1 MKRIFDQRFIKK
13 ILLIFLAIQPVLD
26 CYLLYTDEIIG
37 FFHFSPTT
45 IIRLLIIGILFVLLF
60 FNKDN
65 KSTRKTIYI
74 YGGLLLVYLIIHHFV
89 AAGIDNSGYST
100 FQYSIVT
107 EAFYIIR
114 MLLPLSIIYITY
126 TLKPSKEEVIKLF
139 LAVSAIV
146 SIVIVGSNLIQC
158 SLASYGGG
166 VIKGNFFDWFLDDSL
181 AKNEL
186 ASKGWF
192 NSANQISGLM
202 YILLP
207 MCIYSLFNKFSIPR
221 TIITFLTVLSMIMLG
236 TRVASYG
243 WFLIFI
249 MMFVFY
255 LFFIF
260 VMKKNSFSIKSFI
273 SLISIFVVSLI
284 IMPNGPLVNVSS
296 SYTDEDDKKLTEMKE
311 DENISTKELLGY
323 IGINEI
329 YYEEIYVY
337 EDHEKFWEY
346 VVEDVPATKRVGNRN
361 SQQLI
366 TDDVSAT
373 YETPIRSLVGLG
385 YSRFINAYLYL
396 EKDFIVQYHTIG
408 ILGIILFLL
417 PYIAIALYSFVRFI
431 KYKKLNLFN
440 LTLLAMLVLPL
451 CISYFSGHIVDELII
466 TLYLGFIAGYLVHSS
481 RKEALNEES

>member
-1 MKRIFDQRFIKK
+1 
-13 ILLIFLAIQPVLD
+13 
-26 CYLLYTDEIIG
+26 
-37 FFHFSPTT
+37 
-45 IIRLLIIGILFVLLF
+45 
-60 FNKDN
+60 
-65 KSTRKTIYI
+65 
-74 YGGLLLVYLIIHHFV
+74 
-89 AAGIDNSGYST
+89 
-100 FQYSIVT
+100 
-107 EAFYIIR
+107 
-114 MLLPLSIIYITY
+114 
-126 TLKPSKEEVIKLF
+126 
-139 LAVSAIV
+139 
-146 SIVIVGSNLIQC
+146 
-158 SLASYGGG
+158 
-166 VIKGNFFDWFLDDSL
+166 
-181 AKNEL
+181 
-186 ASKGWF
+186 
-192 NSANQISGLM
+192 
-202 YILLP
+202 
-207 MCIYSLFNKFSIPR
+207 
-221 TIITFLTVLSMIMLG
+221 
-236 TRVASYG
+236 
-243 WFLIFI
+243 
-249 MMFVFY
+249 
-255 LFFIF
+255 
-260 VMKKNSFSIKSFI
+260 
-273 SLISIFVVSLI
+273 
-284 IMPNGPLVNVSS
+284 MPNGPLVNVSS

-323 IGINEI
+323 IGMNEI

-431 KYKKLNLFN
+431 KYKKLSLFN

-481 RKEALNEES
+481 RKGALNEES